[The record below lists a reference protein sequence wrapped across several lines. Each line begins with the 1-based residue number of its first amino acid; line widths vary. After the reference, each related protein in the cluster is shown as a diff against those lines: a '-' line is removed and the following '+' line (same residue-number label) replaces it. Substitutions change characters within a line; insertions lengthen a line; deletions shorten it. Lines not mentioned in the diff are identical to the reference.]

1 MPNAQLITESTQVL
15 LHSKSVLHQCSSLC
29 EVSELDTL
37 VGHTAQLVM
46 DANALKQHTRT
57 LVSQLEAIDPFPC
70 HSQSEEPKHH
80 RQPVDDPHVNHL
92 ATQINAL
99 TIFKEEMSSWSDYQ
113 TFMAIFNQ
121 CPEDKRPLLGEMTKE
136 ALGKV
141 KALYLGGSR
150 EF

>member
-1 MPNAQLITESTQVL
+1 M
-15 LHSKSVLHQCSSLC
+15 
-29 EVSELDTL
+29 DTL

-57 LVSQLEAIDPFPC
+57 LVSQLEAIDPIPC
-70 HSQSEEPKHH
+70 HSQSDEPRTTPKHH

-99 TIFKEEMSSWSDYQ
+99 TIFNEEISCWRDYW
-113 TFMAIFNQ
+113 TFIAIFNQ
-121 CPEDKRPLLGEMTKE
+121 CPEDKRPLLGELTKE

-141 KALYLGGSR
+141 RTLNLRGN
-150 EF
+150 